1 MTRVK
6 ICGITSL
13 EDAQVAVDA
22 GAHALGFVLAD
33 SPRRV
38 TPDLAGRIVRALPP
52 MVTTVGVFVDAP
64 IEWVEETLEATGLH
78 TVQLH
83 GREEPQYC
91 ASVSRPVIKRIRM
104 DDQSTPETL
113 QAQFD
118 RYDVAGILLDPGA
131 GEGWSFD
138 WRRFAGIGLAGP
150 SARGSSARRLMVAGG
165 LDSDNVGEAIKLL
178 RPYAV
183 DVCTGVESAPGRKDA
198 LKILAFLRAVEQA
211 DADHVA

>member
-13 EDAQVAVDA
+13 EDAQVAIDA

-52 MVTTVGVFVDAP
+52 MVTTVGVFVDAAV
-64 IEWVEETLEATGLH
+64 EWVEETLEATGLH

-104 DDQSTPETL
+104 DDHSTPETL
-113 QAQFD
+113 QAQLA
-118 RYDVAGILLDPGA
+118 RYVVSGFLLDPGA

-138 WRRFAGIGLAGP
+138 WSRFAGIGLDKQ
-150 SARGSSARRLMVAGG
+150 SMRGSSARRLMVAGG

-198 LKILAFLRAVEQA
+198 VKILAFLRAVEQA
-211 DADHVA
+211 DAVNAA

>member
-38 TPDLAGRIVRALPP
+38 TPDCAGRIVRALPP
-52 MVTTVGVFVDAP
+52 LVATVGVFVDAE
-64 IEWVEETLEATGLH
+64 IEWVEETLEAIGLH

-83 GREEPQYC
+83 GREEPQFC

-104 DDQSTPETL
+104 DGQSTPETL

-118 RYDVAGILLDPGA
+118 RYDVAGFLLDPGA
-131 GEGWSFD
+131 GDGRRFD
-138 WRRFAGIGLAGP
+138 WRRFAGIGLDKQ
-150 SARGSSARRLMVAGG
+150 STRGSSAPRLIIAGG
-165 LDSDNVGEAIKLL
+165 LDSDNVGEAIRLL

-198 LKILAFLRAVEQA
+198 IKILAFLRAVEQA
-211 DADHVA
+211 DADHAA

>member
-13 EDAQVAVDA
+13 EDAQVAVGA

-38 TPDLAGRIVRALPP
+38 TPDRAGRIVRALPP

-64 IEWVEETLEATGLH
+64 IERVEETLKAIGLH
-78 TVQLH
+78 AVQLH
-83 GREEPQYC
+83 GREEPQFC
-91 ASVSRPVIKRIRM
+91 ASVSRPVIKRIRV
-104 DDQSTPETL
+104 DEQSTPETL

-118 RYDVAGILLDPGA
+118 RYDVAGFLLDPGA
-131 GEGWSFD
+131 GDGRSFD
-138 WRRFAGIGLAGP
+138 WRRFAGIGLAGS
-150 SARGSSARRLMVAGG
+150 SARGSSAPRLIIAGG
-165 LDSDNVGEAIKLL
+165 LDSDNVGEAIRLL

-198 LKILAFLRAVEQA
+198 LKIRAFLRAVEQA
-211 DADHVA
+211 DAVNAA

>member
-38 TPDLAGRIVRALPP
+38 TPDRAGRIVRALPP
-52 MVTTVGVFVDAP
+52 LVTTVGVFVDAE
-64 IEWVEETLEATGLH
+64 IEWVEETLEAIGLQ

-104 DDQSTPETL
+104 DEQSTPETL

-118 RYDVAGILLDPGA
+118 RYDVAGFLLDPGA
-131 GEGWSFD
+131 GDGRRFD
-138 WRRFAGIGLAGP
+138 WSRFAGIGLV
-150 SARGSSARRLMVAGG
+150 GSSARGTSAPRLIIAGG
-165 LDSDNVGEAIKLL
+165 LDSDNVGEAIRLL

-211 DADHVA
+211 VAVNAA

>member
-6 ICGITSL
+6 FCGITSL

-38 TPDLAGRIVRALPP
+38 TPDRAGRIVRALPP
-52 MVTTVGVFVDAP
+52 LVTAVGVFVDAP

-78 TVQLH
+78 MVQFH
-83 GREEPQYC
+83 GREEPQTC

-104 DDQSTPETL
+104 DGQSTPETL

-118 RYDVAGILLDPGA
+118 RYDVAGFLLDPGA
-131 GEGWSFD
+131 GDGRGFD
-138 WRRFAGIGLAGP
+138 WSRFAGIGLAEP
-150 SARGSSARRLMVAGG
+150 SARESSAPRLIIAGG
-165 LDSDNVGEAIKLL
+165 LDSDNVGEAIRLL

-198 LKILAFLRAVEQA
+198 FKTRAFLRAVEQA
-211 DADHVA
+211 DAVNAA

>member
-22 GAHALGFVLAD
+22 GAHALGFILAD

-38 TPDLAGRIVRALPP
+38 TPDVAGRIVRALPP

-64 IEWVEETLEATGLH
+64 IEWVEETMEATGLH

-104 DDQSTPETL
+104 DEQSTPETL

-118 RYDVAGILLDPGA
+118 RYDVAGLLLDPGA

-198 LKILAFLRAVEQA
+198 LKIIAFLRAVEQA

>member
-64 IEWVEETLEATGLH
+64 IERVEETLEATGLH

-113 QAQFD
+113 QARFD
-118 RYDVAGILLDPGA
+118 RYDVAGILLDPGT

-165 LDSDNVGEAIKLL
+165 LDSDNVGEAIMLL

-211 DADHVA
+211 DADHAA

>member
-13 EDAQVAVDA
+13 EDAQVAIDA

-104 DDQSTPETL
+104 DDHSTPETL
-113 QAQFD
+113 QAQLD
-118 RYDVAGILLDPGA
+118 RYDVSGFLLDPGA
-131 GEGWSFD
+131 GDGRRFD
-138 WRRFAGIGLAGP
+138 WRRFAGIGLSGP

-198 LKILAFLRAVEQA
+198 IKILAFLRAVEQA
-211 DADHVA
+211 DAVNAA